1 MDYVL
6 GAVII
11 LVWVGILVSSINLLM
26 NTISF
31 DDGLFESNLLNIG
44 LAIAGLIVCVASV
57 LWLISN
63 VEDKPCVKYDTT
75 YQYNAATKTTMPVQ
89 YCAVEG
95 EWVK

>member
-6 GAVII
+6 GAIVF
-11 LVWVGILVSSINLLM
+11 LVWMGILFASATLLM
-26 NTISF
+26 DTISF
-31 DDGLFESNLLNIG
+31 GDGWFDNDLLNIG
-44 LAIAGLIVCVASV
+44 LAIAGLIACIASAFWV
-57 LWLISN
+57 VGSS
-63 VEDKPCVKYDTT
+63 EDKPCVKYDTT